1 MASKTHYQGISEL
14 VRPLLN
20 EGDTRSPIEVIKDA
34 TLSVLNGAIVFAGTH
49 TDAPIE
55 DGDTIVQLGGRAVLP
70 GLIDSHTHIVFAG
83 NRMDEMARRTR
94 GETYEEIA
102 KAGGGIVRSVDA
114 LRSTDFE
121 DILSQSQNRLRTML
135 ARGTTTLE
143 IKTGYGLEPELE
155 NLQLQVIE
163 KLRQTVPKNTLF
175 ATALAHVIPPSRRDN
190 RREYIDEFCSQ
201 VLEPAAA
208 SEAIQ
213 FCDVFVEATAYTP
226 DECRYIAQRA
236 KAAGLK
242 LKLHVDQLNEGGGA
256 ALAAELGALSA
267 DHLELTSAQGRD
279 ALAKAGTIAT
289 VLPGCGLFLGGNT
302 WPNARALRDAGCE
315 VAIATDCNPGSSMVS
330 DLALCATL
338 GATQCGLSLEESL
351 WGITRGGAK
360 ALGLDDRGSLRPG
373 ERADFIVLD
382 HADWRSLLYNP
393 AAAPIQSVF
402 IQGMKL

>member
-1 MASKTHYQGISEL
+1 MGTTHYQGISEL
-14 VRPLLN
+14 VRPFLD
-20 EGDTRSPIEVIKDA
+20 EGDTRSPVQVIKQA
-34 TLSVLNGAIVFAGTH
+34 TLSVSEGVVVFAGPCD
-49 TDAPIE
+49 DAAIE
-55 DGDTIVQLGGRAVLP
+55 DGDTVVDLKGRAVLP

-102 KAGGGIVRSVDA
+102 KAGGGIVRSVEA
-114 LRSTDFE
+114 LRSTE
-121 DILSQSQNRLRTML
+121 LNDIVSQSQNRLETMMS
-135 ARGTTTLE
+135 RGTTTIE

-155 NLQLQVIE
+155 NIQLQVIE
-163 KLRQTVPKNTLF
+163 RLRQTVPEKTIF
-175 ATALAHVIPPSRRDN
+175 ATALAHVIPPN
-190 RREYIDEFCSQ
+190 RRNNRQEYIDEFCSQ

-208 SEAIQ
+208 NQIVQ

-236 KAAGLK
+236 MAAGLK
-242 LKLHVDQLNEGGGA
+242 LKLHVDQLYEGGGA

-267 DHLELTSAQGRD
+267 DHLELTSVQGRE

-289 VLPGCGLFLGGNT
+289 ILPGCGLFLGGNT
-302 WPNARALRDAGCE
+302 WPNGRALRDAGCE
-315 VAIATDCNPGSSMVS
+315 VAIATDCNPGSSMIS
-330 DLALCATL
+330 DLPLCATL
-338 GATQCGLSLEESL
+338 SATQCGLSLEESL
-351 WGITRGGAK
+351 WGMTRGGAK
-360 ALGLDDRGSLRPG
+360 ALDLNDRGSLRPG

-402 IQGMKL
+402 IQGNKL